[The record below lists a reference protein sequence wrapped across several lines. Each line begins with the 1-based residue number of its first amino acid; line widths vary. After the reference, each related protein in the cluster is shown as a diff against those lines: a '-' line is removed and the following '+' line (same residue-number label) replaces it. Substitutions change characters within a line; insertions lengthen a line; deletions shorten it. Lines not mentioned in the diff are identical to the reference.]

1 MDAATLGAVG
11 TIVVGLT
18 AATAALIGHRG
29 ANAASQSGAVL
40 GGYSTLVDNLQE
52 ERDNAQKERDKVRTQ
67 LAENEVRLAAAYA
80 ELAAER
86 ADKAALRGQ
95 ITTLTA
101 ENERLRDRI
110 VELGGQPT

>member
-11 TIVVGLT
+11 TMVVGL
-18 AATAALIGHRG
+18 AAAAAALVGHRG

-52 ERDNAQKERDKVRTQ
+52 ERDKLRDRLVETER
-67 LAENEVRLAAAYA
+67 LLAAAYA
-80 ELAAER
+80 ELASER
-86 ADKAALRGQ
+86 ADKAGLHEQ
-95 ITTLTA
+95 ITALTA
-101 ENERLRDRI
+101 EKVRLREQL

>member
-11 TIVVGLT
+11 TIVVGL
-18 AATAALIGHRG
+18 AAAAAAVAGQRG
-29 ANAASQSGAVL
+29 ANRASQSGAVL

-52 ERDNAQKERDKVRTQ
+52 ERDKLGRQ
-67 LAENEVRLAAAYA
+67 LAEAEVKLAAAYA

-86 ADKAALRGQ
+86 ANKAVLQGQ
-95 ITTLTA
+95 ITALTA
-101 ENERLRDRI
+101 ECERLRDRI

>member
-11 TIVVGLT
+11 TIVVGL
-18 AATAALIGHRG
+18 AAAAAALIGHRG
-29 ANAASQSGAVL
+29 ANAVSQSGAVL

-52 ERDNAQKERDKVRTQ
+52 ERDKVRAQ

-80 ELAAER
+80 ELASER
-86 ADKAALRGQ
+86 ADKAELRGQ
-95 ITTLTA
+95 ITTLTS
-101 ENERLRDRI
+101 ENRQLRDRI